1 MKDFEE
7 IYGKCSWAIRWLLL
21 NPFIR
26 YIWVKGVIVI
36 PWSLFSDEFTKID
49 FLVAMMIV
57 LMVSFFAEIVIR
69 DTLATRIMFKQAEI
83 DELKSQIEYLKRQ
96 SGP

>member
-7 IYGKCSWAIRWLLL
+7 IYGKCSWAARWLLF

-26 YIWVKGVIVI
+26 YIWVKGAIVI

-49 FLVAMMIV
+49 LLVATMIA

-69 DTLATRIMFKQAEI
+69 DTLAARIMFKQAEI
-83 DELKSQIEYLKRQ
+83 NELKSQIEYMKRR
-96 SGP
+96 SEK